1 MAQIARRYN
10 AGLVDWLE
18 RSVPPRVVSLMPPRL
33 IWLLPCSQ
41 GTKPKGMINLRDVK
55 VLHAQSSDPTAP
67 STAIELG
74 DGMKHNF
81 TLAFT
86 SHETRDAFLRVWV
99 NVVPVEAVSS
109 EFRAH
114 FYDASVASAIS
125 KLLGGGRI
133 LEYGQEFL
141 STGLGSVWPSTSSCG
156 SECKDSAPGSTFDPA
171 SASACSTPS
180 SMHRAAN
187 SGFVTTRLPLRNP
200 LKSPD
205 LSSDDERA
213 GAEEHPAG
221 RESERPAGRK
231 SERPAGRKSER
242 PAGRESERPA
252 GRQSERPAGRK
263 SERPAGRESKR
274 PAGRESERPAGRES
288 ERAAASREGSLGSSP
303 PPSPR
308 GKADGARLAGLFAT
322 PASGARGAALTP
334 DISSVMGDSAAIAN
348 VAAGLASFVGCASSS
363 SRSPSASL
371 LPTPHS
377 ISLHKK
383 KRRTPLGMVITHDA
397 RPTVLAVTEN
407 SVRYFCTFRT
417 SILRYPLQRC
427 NSRCA
432 PSSVP
437 PPLARWLWPSYL
449 CTFCTPFALL

>member
-231 SERPAGRKSER
+231 SERPAGR
-242 PAGRESERPA
+242 ESERPA

-263 SERPAGRESKR
+263 SERPAGRESER

>member
-242 PAGRESERPA
+242 PAGRQSERPA

-263 SERPAGRESKR
+263 SERPAGRESER

>member
-231 SERPAGRKSER
+231 SERPAGR
-242 PAGRESERPA
+242 
-252 GRQSERPAGRK
+252 
-263 SERPAGRESKR
+263 
-274 PAGRESERPAGRES
+274 ES

>member
-231 SERPAGRKSER
+231 SERPAGR
-242 PAGRESERPA
+242 ESERPA

-263 SERPAGRESKR
+263 SERPAGRKSER